1 MSDTILG
8 PGYHAVAPGKI
19 VNAVT
24 FLEMRA
30 RPVSQARVTP
40 EGLSVDRWH
49 EPDPATYL
57 ELFRAVGADW
67 LWASRLEM
75 GREVLAV
82 HLREPGIEVYR
93 LRRGETALGLLELDF
108 RAPGECEIAYF
119 GLVPGAIGQGAGRFF
134 MDQAIARAWA
144 KPISRFWLHTC
155 NFDHPAALAFYRRSG
170 FTPYK
175 MMAEV
180 MDDPRLTGLLP
191 RDAAPHVPIYG

>member
-1 MSDTILG
+1 MSDVILDT
-8 PGYHAVAPGKI
+8 GYHAVAPGKL

-30 RPVSQARVTP
+30 RPVAPARIAP
-40 EGLSVDRWH
+40 EGLSVDRWQ
-49 EPDPATYL
+49 EPDAEAYL
-57 ELFRAVGADW
+57 DLFRAVGADW
-67 LWASRLEM
+67 LWASRLDM
-75 GREVLAV
+75 GLDRLSA

-93 LRRGETALGLLELDF
+93 LLRGEAALGLLELDF
-108 RAPGECEIAYF
+108 RGGGECEIAYF
-119 GLVPGAIGQGAGRFF
+119 GLVPAAIGQGAGRFF
-134 MDQAIARAWA
+134 MDQAIARAWE

-155 NFDHPAALAFYRRSG
+155 NFDHPAALDFYRRSG

-180 MDDPRLTGLLP
+180 MDDPRLNGLLP

>member
-1 MSDTILG
+1 
-8 PGYHAVAPGKI
+8 
-19 VNAVT
+19 
-24 FLEMRA
+24 
-30 RPVSQARVTP
+30 
-40 EGLSVDRWH
+40 
-49 EPDPATYL
+49 
-57 ELFRAVGADW
+57 
-67 LWASRLEM
+67 
-75 GREVLAV
+75 
-82 HLREPGIEVYR
+82 
-93 LRRGETALGLLELDF
+93 
-108 RAPGECEIAYF
+108 
-119 GLVPGAIGQGAGRFF
+119 